1 MQVYAPT
8 TYPKFE
14 DIEPFYADLQ
24 QTFDQAPAKDIL
36 FIAGD
41 FNAKVGAGNE
51 IPVVGKFG
59 LGERKCCQENRLLIA
74 NTWFEQPNC
83 HLTAPNR
90 QYRNQIDYFKVGGAQ

>member
-8 TYPKFE
+8 TDPNLE
-14 DIEPFYADLQ
+14 DVEQFYADLQ
-24 QTFDQAPAKDIL
+24 QGFDQAPAKDII

-59 LGERKCCQENRLLIA
+59 LGERCWRVRCRRILMDLSDLLH
-74 NTWFEQPNC
+74 NC
-83 HLTAPNR
+83 PS
-90 QYRNQIDYFKVGGAQ
+90 